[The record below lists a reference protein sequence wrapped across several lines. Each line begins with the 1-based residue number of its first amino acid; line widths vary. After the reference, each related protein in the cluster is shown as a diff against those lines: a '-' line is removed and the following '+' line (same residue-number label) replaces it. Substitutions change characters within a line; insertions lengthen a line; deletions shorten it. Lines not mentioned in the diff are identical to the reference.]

1 MLKQIPFGRFT
12 VAHGIKDYNQISPVS
27 FDLIMQHLCRENI
40 IRKKRKGAQ
49 GEEKRY
55 QYPGKRAGGPFP
67 PPVQS
72 ILKEIQAD

>member
-49 GEEKRY
+49 GEENATNTWESGLAGLSSTGAE
-55 QYPGKRAGGPFP
+55 YP
-67 PPVQS
+67 
-72 ILKEIQAD
+72 